1 MKERLLDGEMVV
13 FSNTQIWCLKTEHL
27 PTKKVIIKE
36 YRHRPFTK
44 TNLKC
49 IVELNVKDKTIKL
62 MEDNLGINVYNL
74 GYGNNILDRT
84 QKALGFPDGSV
95 VKNLPANAGA
105 TGDLSL
111 IPGSERSPGEGN
123 GNPLQN
129 SCQINPVD
137 RGPWWAR
144 VHGITKSQTWLSN

>member
-1 MKERLLDGEMVV
+1 MYHR
-13 FSNTQIWCLKTEHL
+13 
-27 PTKKVIIKE
+27 IK
-36 YRHRPFTK
+36 
-44 TNLKC
+44 C
-49 IVELNVKDKTIKL
+49 QSQTIKL
-62 MEDNLGINVYNL
+62 MEDNLGVNVYNL

-84 QKALGFPDGSV
+84 QKALGFPGGSV

-111 IPGSERSPGEGN
+111 IPGSERCPGEGN

-144 VHGITKSQTWLSN
+144 VHGITKSQT